1 MGAGERAGTRR
12 DAPGVGSRRPEGLSA
27 SVIVARR
34 KTVWAQRAVLALVL
48 LGAAVLPGHATGS
61 AAAGCQNQRCGAAGK
76 ILWARQVP
84 GSWTATQSGGT
95 VLTQGQ
101 AFTAAGGSVAALG
114 FGHTITAFDLRTG
127 GQLWDTVIG
136 QLPVAAAID
145 SVRAWPGVV
154 TVGVAYPATRR
165 RPAHRREFVLRARTG
180 AQLGVHPASLYGGAV
195 AASAAATEIVG
206 PAAVTSYSNTT
217 GKVRWRRP
225 TGPVPQAWRTDG
237 SDLYVT
243 ISAGGYLGTSPVT
256 AVRRISL
263 RTGNE
268 RVIRPDGRAFGGTLS
283 GALDGVVLFA
293 GPRGV
298 SAYGGMTGERLWSR
312 ASVVVQ
318 STDEV
323 QDLLYLTRS
332 STLLAVSPETG
343 VRVKGRTV
351 FGSAGLYGVRG
362 GVALG
367 LDHGPG
373 GDAWGYRI
381 TSQRVIWTTP
391 QLPWPHFFT
400 DLSGL
405 GGSADPGSS
414 IVLLASCAAAGASHG
429 SSDGATGAGAPSAG
443 SAASAG
449 SAGPAEP
456 DQAGQDCLRPELV
469 ALHR

>member
-1 MGAGERAGTRR
+1 
-12 DAPGVGSRRPEGLSA
+12 
-27 SVIVARR
+27 VIVARR
-34 KTVWAQRAVLALVL
+34 KTVWAQRAVLAAVL

-61 AAAGCQNQRCGAAGK
+61 AAAGCQKQRCGLAGK
-76 ILWARQVP
+76 ILWARQLP
-84 GSWTATQSGGT
+84 GSWTASQSGGT

-101 AFTAAGGSVAALG
+101 AFTAAGGTVAALG
-114 FGHTITAFDLRTG
+114 FGHTITAFDLKTG
-127 GQLWDTVIG
+127 TQLWDTAIG
-136 QLPVAAAID
+136 NLPVTAAID

-154 TVGVAYPATRR
+154 TVGVTYPATPRH
-165 RPAHRREFVLRARTG
+165 PAHRREFVLRSRTG

-195 AASAAATEIVG
+195 AATAAATQIVG
-206 PAAVTSYSNTT
+206 PRAITSYSNTT
-217 GKVRWRRP
+217 GKVRWRRA
-225 TGPVPQAWRTDG
+225 TGPVPQAWRLDG

-263 RTGNE
+263 PTGDE

-283 GALDGVVLFA
+283 GALDGAVFFS
-293 GPRGV
+293 GPQGI

-312 ASVVVQ
+312 PGVVVQ
-318 STDEV
+318 STDEL
-323 QDLLYLTRS
+323 QGLLYLTKS
-332 STLLAVSPETG
+332 STLLAVSPVTG
-343 VRVKGRTV
+343 ARIKGRTV

-367 LDHGPG
+367 LDHGPS

-381 TSQRVIWTTP
+381 STQRVIWTTP

-400 DLSGL
+400 DLSGV

-414 IVLLASCAAAGASHG
+414 IVLLGSCAAVGASHG
-429 SSDGATGAGAPSAG
+429 TSAGATATGPPAAPAGSTG

-449 SAGPAEP
+449 SAGPAGP